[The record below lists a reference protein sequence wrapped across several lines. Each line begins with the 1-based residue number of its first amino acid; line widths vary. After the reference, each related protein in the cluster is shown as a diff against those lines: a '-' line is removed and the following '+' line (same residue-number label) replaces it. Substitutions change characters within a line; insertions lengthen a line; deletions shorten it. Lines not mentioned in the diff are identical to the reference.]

1 MLNILKPTSLDEW
14 VEQDDTVI
22 EATFSSL
29 QLIYPYQDI
38 EFKQVHSMLYIKV
51 RDRIEEVNFNGF
63 IMINNKFMPR
73 IPKCGKTYQ
82 LKML

>member
-38 EFKQVHSMLYIKV
+38 EFKQVHSMFYIKV
-51 RDRIEEVNFNGF
+51 RDYIEKVNFNGF
-63 IMINNKFMPR
+63 IMNNNKFMPR
-73 IPKCGKTYQ
+73 IPKCGKTCQ
-82 LKML
+82 L